1 MKAPLQGFYLSI
13 MPLWAGTLFF
23 AIAGAFG
30 AATAPMWAK
39 KHTGLVQILSATA
52 AFCMWLSYALI
63 YMAQLNPLI
72 LPTRNI
78 KAE

>member
-1 MKAPLQGFYLSI
+1 MG
-13 MPLWAGTLFF
+13 
-23 AIAGAFG
+23 GAFVVFTLLFLLFG
-30 AATAPMWAK
+30 AGGALCAGFISQRYK
-39 KHTGLVQILSATA
+39 GLVQVLAPVA

-63 YMAQLNPLI
+63 YIAQMNPLI